1 MSMSVVKLTSEHK
14 DQISGLFGFKK
25 IMGSDVKSDEYEYF
39 KSIGYNKDFALLI
52 FDNFCETYLSGL
64 NSFHAF
70 GYIEDETVKATI
82 SFYECNDEPS
92 WYYTGV
98 FGSGNRNYLTTVFD
112 KIIEH
117 NENNGRYKFFTSFS
131 IDHAKL
137 QRRLY
142 WSKYNT
148 ERYGYVDEYILPKR
162 TKCIYEKHWKLLFN
176 QILLPNDS
184 VVRCNYLKSE
194 HRPTIIAGNI

>member
-1 MSMSVVKLTSEHK
+1 MTIVKLTHKHK
-14 DQISGLFGFKK
+14 DQTLNLFGFKK

-70 GYIEDETVKATI
+70 GYVEDNTVKATI
-82 SFYECNDEPS
+82 SFYECDDEPT

-98 FGSGNRNYLTTVFD
+98 FGSGNRDYLTKVFD
-112 KIIEH
+112 KIIEY
-117 NENNGRYKFFTSFS
+117 NESNGRYKFVTSFS
-131 IDHAKL
+131 TEHAKL

-142 WSKYNT
+142 WSKYNS
-148 ERYGYVDEYILPKR
+148 ERYGYFDEYILPKR

-184 VVRCNYLKSE
+184 IVRCNYLKPE
-194 HRPTIIAGNI
+194 YRQTITAGNI

>member
-1 MSMSVVKLTSEHK
+1 MSVIKLTSEHK
-14 DQISGLFGFKK
+14 DQITDLFGFKK
-25 IMGSDVKSDEYEYF
+25 IMGSNVKSQEYEYF
-39 KSIGYNKDFALLI
+39 KSIGYNKDFVRMI
-52 FDNFCETYLSGL
+52 FDNFCETYLSNL

-70 GYIEDETVKATI
+70 GYVEDNIVKATI

-98 FGSGNRNYLTTVFD
+98 FGSGNRDHLTQVFD
-112 KIIEH
+112 KIIEY
-117 NENNGRYKFFTSFS
+117 NENNDRYKFFTSFN

-148 ERYGYVDEYILPKR
+148 ERYGYFDEYILPKR

-184 VVRCNYLKSE
+184 VVRCNYLKPE
-194 HRPTIIAGNI
+194 FRRTTIAGNI

>member
-1 MSMSVVKLTSEHK
+1 MSVVKLTSEHK
-14 DQISGLFGFKK
+14 DQITDLFGFKK
-25 IMGSDVKSDEYEYF
+25 IMGSDVKSVEYEYF

-52 FDNFCETYLSGL
+52 FDNFCETYLSDL

-70 GYIEDETVKATI
+70 GYVENNTVKAAI
-82 SFYECNDEPS
+82 SFYECDDEPS

-98 FGSGNRNYLTTVFD
+98 FGSGNRDYLTKVFD
-112 KIIEH
+112 KILEY

-131 IDHAKL
+131 IEHAKL

-148 ERYGYVDEYILPKR
+148 ERYDYFDEYILPKR
-162 TKCIYEKHWKLLFN
+162 TKCVYEKHWKLLFN

-184 VVRCNYLKSE
+184 VVRCNYLKTE
-194 HRPTIIAGNI
+194 YRQTLTAGNI